1 MSMYVCSSLL
11 YWSVPSLG
19 APPSVRYTKPLCTC
33 SVLVDGHAA
42 KYAATQPPLPQQH
55 AALTQLG
62 LHPPSGPIQR
72 SLHVE
77 PAWVTPRLSLAPMR
91 MNLSAGHVGAG
102 VGAGV
107 VVVGAAVVVVVVGAC
122 TLVPSHSRPVEHV
135 VHVVRLLTS
144 PPPVYEPAPQVLQAV
159 ALPLLVYLLSAPHG
173 TFAPLPSQA

>member
-19 APPSVRYTKPLCTC
+19 APPSVRYMKPLYTC

-42 KYAATQPPLPQQH
+42 EYAATQPPLPQQH

-77 PAWVTPRLSLAPMR
+77 LAWVTSRLSLALMR
-91 MNLSAGHVGAG
+91 MNLPAGHVGAG
-102 VGAGV
+102 GGTAQ
-107 VVVGAAVVVVVVGAC
+107 
-122 TLVPSHSRPVEHV
+122 T
-135 VHVVRLLTS
+135 
-144 PPPVYEPAPQVLQAV
+144 PAPEGDAWEQCSTA
-159 ALPLLVYLLSAPHG
+159 SAFAG
-173 TFAPLPSQA
+173 APL